1 MTAVS
6 PLIPV
11 FDMEKRIPVTV
22 IKELPDTDLIMKA
35 LKHSCIYT
43 SEITLRTDCALDA
56 IRLAKKNHSDMCIGA
71 GTVLN
76 AEACAKAI
84 EAGAGFIVSPGLS
97 ADVADVCKQHNIP
110 YYPGCVTPTEIMA
123 ALNLGLDVLKFFP
136 ADVYGGVK
144 AIKAFSSVFQKV
156 KFIPTGGVN
165 AENESEYLAL
175 PNVAAVGGTYLVS
188 DALKKYKED
197 QNG

>member
-1 MTAVS
+1 
-6 PLIPV
+6 
-11 FDMEKRIPVTV
+11 MEKRIPVTV
-22 IKELPDTDLIMKA
+22 IKELSDTDTIMKA
-35 LKHSCIYT
+35 LKYSGIYT

-56 IRLAKKNHSDMCIGA
+56 IAIAVKNHQDMCIGA

-76 AEACAKAI
+76 AEACEKAI
-84 EAGAGFIVSPGLS
+84 EAGAKFIVSPGLS
-97 ADVADVCKQHNIP
+97 ATVADVCKKHGIP
-110 YYPGCVTPTEIMA
+110 YYPGCVTPSEIMA
-123 ALNLGLDVLKFFP
+123 ALQLGLDTLKFFP
-136 ADVYGGVK
+136 ADVYGGAK
-144 AIKAFSSVFQKV
+144 AVKAFSSVFGGV

-175 PNVAAVGGTYLVS
+175 DNVAAVGGTYLVA